1 MSEIRNLP
9 GHVFLPGALALPSC
23 LRSIRARDFG
33 ARAPVPAPIPCR
45 HGPSPSIP
53 GGDLRGTPDRGPPR
67 PGFVLRSRRA
77 AERRRQTVAAA
88 VPGADAVVVPL
99 FALGVAAVAEEVAIS
114 RSVLETARRARH
126 TTASASISTRIAGS
140 MSPATTTSVVAGA
153 ASRKNSPWAR
163 PTSRQYDASVT

>member
-1 MSEIRNLP
+1 DSGQQRHIPACEPDRDRSPAVAPSPEAVQRAHRVISEIRNLP

-99 FALGVAAVAEEVAIS
+99 FAL
-114 RSVLETARRARH
+114 
-126 TTASASISTRIAGS
+126 
-140 MSPATTTSVVAGA
+140 
-153 ASRKNSPWAR
+153 
-163 PTSRQYDASVT
+163 